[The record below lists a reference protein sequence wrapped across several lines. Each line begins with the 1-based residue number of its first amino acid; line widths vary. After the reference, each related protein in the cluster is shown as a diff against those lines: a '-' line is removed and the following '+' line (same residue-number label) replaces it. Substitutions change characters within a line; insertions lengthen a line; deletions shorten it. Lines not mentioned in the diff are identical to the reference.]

1 MAQQQIINEGTVS
14 RDAFIATM
22 RQVAASVAVV
32 TTDGRLAATALQ

>member
-22 RQVAASVAVV
+22 RQVAA
-32 TTDGRLAATALQ
+32 TALQ